1 MFLGA
6 FIAGTILYNAWAPTD
21 VRRAQFTEYLWNWK
35 VMNKDRGSTSG
46 ALSGLLLIGIE
57 IVYVIVGII
66 ITF

>member
-1 MFLGA
+1 MFLKVLV
-6 FIAGTILYNAWAPTD
+6 AGTILYNAWAPTD
-21 VRRAQFTEYLWNWK
+21 VRRAQFTEYIWNWK
-35 VMNKDRGSTSG
+35 VMDKDRGSTTG

>member
-21 VRRAQFTEYLWNWK
+21 VRRAQFTAYVWNWK
-35 VMNKDRGSTSG
+35 VMNKACESTSG
-46 ALSGLLLIGIE
+46 ALSGLLIIGIG

>member
-1 MFLGA
+1 MLEEHSLLKY
-6 FIAGTILYNAWAPTD
+6 I
-21 VRRAQFTEYLWNWK
+21 WNWK
-35 VMNKDRGSTSG
+35 VMDKDRGSTTG